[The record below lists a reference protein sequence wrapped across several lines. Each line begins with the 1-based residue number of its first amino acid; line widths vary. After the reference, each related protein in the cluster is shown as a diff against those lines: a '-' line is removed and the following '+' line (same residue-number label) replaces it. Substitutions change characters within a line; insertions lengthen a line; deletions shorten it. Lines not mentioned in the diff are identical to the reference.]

1 MPQRGGPT
9 IVFGAFRAWE
19 EVRSFMATTLPHVLS
34 SDQLVNSQ
42 QYSQVC
48 RDSVAPTTGNSLC
61 DKSVPTAQTAA
72 AIVLKLVVASVP
84 MHSVSQVLTVRS
96 STVSCCSPAAPACS
110 LPAATAHFLSELQ
123 STDLFGA
130 VQQCL
135 MGGSDILETNIAS
148 SDRPQVAALQM
159 EELLTNRREKEALQA
174 AAVVAGQP
182 QTHQA
187 QTDQPKMHVGNPMAR
202 YPQTDKFHTD
212 TLLSSGSKVSP
223 GPHPASKDTDP
234 CSASSHPAGCAG
246 TNLVQTAS
254 AAAAASPS
262 SLSAAA
268 GASPSDAASP
278 SAAAAASPSSLSAAA
293 GASPSDAASP
303 SSPSCC
309 HQQARQAVIA
319 DTAHFPEQ
327 PGDKVDHGS
336 AQDPVMLAAAM
347 QASPAAV
354 HSMTASSPH
363 TYQHAHIAEAICMFL
378 LLVPR
383 DLWGQVR
390 DAQVHSCFE
399 G

>member
-1 MPQRGGPT
+1 MPQQGGPT
-9 IVFGAFRAWE
+9 NVFGAFRAWE

-42 QYSQVC
+42 HYSQVC
-48 RDSVAPTTGNSLC
+48 RDSVAPTTGVSLC

-110 LPAATAHFLSELQ
+110 LPGATAHFLSELH

-135 MGGSDILETNIAS
+135 MGGSDVLETNIAS
-148 SDRPQVAALQM
+148 SDRPQVATPQM
-159 EELLTNRREKEALQA
+159 DEVLTNRRGKEALQA
-174 AAVVAGQP
+174 AAVVPGQP

-187 QTDQPKMHVGNPMAR
+187 QTDQPQMHVGNPMAR
-202 YPQTDKFHTD
+202 YPQTDNSHTD
-212 TLLSSGSKVSP
+212 TLLSPGSKVSLL
-223 GPHPASKDTDP
+223 PHPASKDTDP
-234 CSASSHPAGCAG
+234 CSANTHPAGCAG
-246 TNLVQTAS
+246 ANLVQT

-268 GASPSDAASP
+268 A
-278 SAAAAASPSSLSAAA
+278 
-293 GASPSDAASP
+293 ASPSDAASP

-319 DTAHFPEQ
+319 DTAHFPERRA
-327 PGDKVDHGS
+327 DKVDHGS
-336 AQDPVMLAAAM
+336 AQDPVMLAAAL